1 MTSTNTHTVAGGVR
15 PELDPDL
22 SRLLELTDQLGH
34 YAEYR
39 CALALLAFMDRSGR
53 EELTTGASL
62 AIPHGHE
69 TDTGLIS
76 LVALMPNRLFIR
88 GRAPGTFR
96 LTRTAIAN
104 YVAGHLSADVDGRQ
118 LAQTVIAALAAPDGP
133 HT

>member
-1 MTSTNTHTVAGGVR
+1 MISINAPTIAGEVQ
-15 PELDPDL
+15 PVLDPNL

-39 CALALLAFMDRSGR
+39 CAEALLAFMDRSGR
-53 EELTTGASL
+53 IELTTGASL

-69 TDTGLIS
+69 TNTGLIS

-104 YVAGHLSADVDGRQ
+104 YLAGHLSADVDARQ

-133 HT
+133 RT